1 MLSYYLTYMIN
12 NAFIIVIGMLGV
24 YVITGLTGMF
34 SMGQAAFMAVGGYT
48 AGMLAKFLGAPIF
61 LTLPAS
67 MIVGAAMGF
76 LIGIPVIRLRRDY
89 VAVVTLGFSQA
100 LVAVLNNSAS
110 ITGGALGLTAIPR
123 YTNKAMIVIILVLV
137 TAGIWQLKKSRFG
150 RECIAIKVDE
160 LAASSMGI
168 DVARTKLIVFVLAC
182 AISALA
188 GCLYVHTT
196 SYLDSASFGWD
207 QSSMWIIMVYFGGVS
222 SLTGSIFSGVVL
234 TMIQEIFRFS
244 AEWRTVIYCVIVLVI
259 VNFRPQGLFGETE
272 LDLKTIRKIGRN
284 IASLPKRLKGG
295 TAKSGKGEK

>member
-1 MLSYYLTYMIN
+1 MASYYLTYMIN

-48 AGMLAKFLGAPIF
+48 AAMLAKYLGAPIF
-61 LTLPAS
+61 ITLPAS
-67 MIVGAAMGF
+67 MIVGAFLGF

-100 LVAVLNNSAS
+100 LVALLNNSAS
-110 ITGGALGLTAIPR
+110 ITGGALGLNGIPR
-123 YTNKAMIVIILVLV
+123 YTSKPMIVIILVLV
-137 TAGIWQLKKSRFG
+137 TAGIWRLKKSRFG
-150 RECIAIKVDE
+150 RECVAIKMDE
-160 LAASSMGI
+160 LAAASMGI
-168 DVARTKLIVFVLAC
+168 DVAKTKLTVFILAC

-222 SLTGSIFSGVVL
+222 SLTGSIFSGIVL

-259 VNFRPQGLFGETE
+259 INFRPQGLFGEAE
-272 LDLKTIRKIGRN
+272 LDGKTLRKVGRGIR
-284 IASLPKRLKGG
+284 SLPQKLRNAAG
-295 TAKSGKGEK
+295 GKGER

>member
-1 MLSYYLTYMIN
+1 MASYYLTYMIN

-48 AGMLAKFLGAPIF
+48 AAMLAKYLGAPIF

-67 MIVGAAMGF
+67 MIVGAVMGF

-100 LVAVLNNSAS
+100 LVALLNNSAS
-110 ITGGALGLTAIPR
+110 VTGGALGLNGIPR
-123 YTNKAMIVIILVLV
+123 YTSRPMIVIILVLV

-150 RECIAIKVDE
+150 RECVAIKTDE
-160 LAASSMGI
+160 LAAASMGI
-168 DVARTKLIVFVLAC
+168 DVARTKLIVFILAC

-222 SLTGSIFSGVVL
+222 SLTGSIFSGIVL

-259 VNFRPQGLFGETE
+259 INFRPQGLFGEAE
-272 LDLKTIRKIGRN
+272 LDGKTLRRIGRG
-284 IASLPKRLKGG
+284 IKALPGKFRN
-295 TAKSGKGEK
+295 TATGKGER

>member
-1 MLSYYLTYMIN
+1 MFEYYVTYMIN

-24 YVITGLTGMF
+24 YIITGLTGMF

-48 AGMLAKFLGAPIF
+48 AAMLAKNLGLSIW

-67 MIVGAAMGF
+67 MIVGAFLGF

-100 LVAVLNNSAS
+100 LVAILNNAAS
-110 ITGGALGLTAIPR
+110 ITGGALGLSGIPR
-123 YTNKAMIVIILVLV
+123 YTTKPMIVIILILV

-150 RECIAIKVDE
+150 RECIAIKADE
-160 LAASSMGI
+160 LTAASMGI
-168 DVARTKLIVFVLAC
+168 DVARTKLLVFILAC

-222 SLTGSIFSGVVL
+222 SLTGSVFAGIFL

-244 AEWRTVIYCVIVLVI
+244 AEWRTVIYCVIVLII

-272 LDLKTIRKIGRN
+272 LDMKTFRKIGRA
-284 IASLPKRLKGG
+284 IAAIPAKVRTHRKRE
-295 TAKSGKGEK
+295 GK